1 MLDKFPELAKTPGAI
16 KIGADGQLIID
27 EGAREKVTRMA
38 NDRVATATIAAN
50 AGKQK
55 VRDME
60 IEQLQKDVDKKAT
73 RTETTYTY
81 TG

>member
-1 MLDKFPELAKTPGAI
+1 MLDKFPELAKIPGAI
-16 KIGADGQLIID
+16 KMGADGQLIID
-27 EGAREKVTRMA
+27 EGARETVTRTA
-38 NDRVATATIAAN
+38 NERVATAMTAAN

-60 IEQLQKDVDKKAT
+60 IEQLEKNVDKQAT